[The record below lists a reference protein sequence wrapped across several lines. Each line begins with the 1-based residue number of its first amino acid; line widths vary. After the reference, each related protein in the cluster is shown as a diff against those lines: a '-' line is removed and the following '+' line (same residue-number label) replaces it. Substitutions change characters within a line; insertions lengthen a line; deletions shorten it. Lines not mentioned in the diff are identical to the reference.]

1 MADDDARTAA
11 FTPRVGLFRRRPCS
25 TDKWYTPVV
34 SLDYEIHSAHNIA
47 LTACGLGILIGLGL
61 SAAVALGFTH
71 FGVLGLYIAVA
82 AVYHMLEYLSV
93 AMYNPTRV
101 TMESFMFNPDEG
113 NHYYKAMLVSIAE
126 YCIESY
132 LCGSSKAPGVVT
144 CAGLVM
150 AVLGQAMR
158 TLAMVTAKSSFNH
171 YIANRKE
178 SDHQLI
184 THGVY
189 KYERHPSYVGFFL
202 WAVGLQIMLKNPV
215 SVIGFA
221 AVLGYFF
228 LRRTRYEEHTLRV
241 FFGPQYDSYCRRT
254 GTLIPFIGDT
264 SVARESVDHE
274 DDDVDVDAVDEDVES
289 S

>member
-1 MADDDARTAA
+1 MADNDVRAAA
-11 FTPRVGLFRRRPCS
+11 FTPEVGLFRRRPRS
-25 TDKWYTPVV
+25 TDKWYTPIVA
-34 SLDYEIHSAHNIA
+34 LDYEMHSAHNIA

-61 SAAVALGFTH
+61 SALATLGFTH
-71 FGVLGLYIAVA
+71 FGILGLYVA
-82 AVYHMLEYLSV
+82 LAATYHMLEYLSV

-101 TMESFMFNPDEG
+101 TMESFMFSPDEG
-113 NHYYKAMLVSIAE
+113 NHYYQAMLVSIAE

-132 LCGSSKAPGVVT
+132 FCKSSKAPGVVT
-144 CAGLVM
+144 CAGLIL
-150 AVLGQAMR
+150 AAFGQTMR

-189 KYERHPSYVGFFL
+189 RYERHPSYVGFFS

-215 SVIGFA
+215 SVVGFA

-241 FFGPQYDSYCRRT
+241 FFGPQYDNYCKRT
-254 GTLIPFIGDT
+254 GTLIPFVGDT
-264 SVARESVDHE
+264 SIARASAEPSDEVEE
-274 DDDVDVDAVDEDVES
+274 DS
-289 S
+289 